1 MVRYQ
6 AAYAEDVRL
15 ALCSARQKTVSQS
28 KPKPLHVVQPEGVSF
43 KMDRHVLE
51 WQKWKMHIGGLLV
64 RVS

>member
-1 MVRYQ
+1 MKATWYGYRA

-15 ALCSARQKTVSQS
+15 ALRS

-51 WQKWKMHIGGLLV
+51 WQKWKMYIGRLLV
-64 RVS
+64 TVS